1 MDKKGI
7 TKTEDAFAYSSF
19 TFWATNEKKDIIDD
33 KKIKNCLSFKC
44 DEYLFCKQSKDYKLG
59 FTAELNWGSQY
70 QADIFL
76 RNGKYGYV
84 AADYKLSQTAFH
96 IAFENQWGIT
106 AHNWISLKL
115 KQIEEYCNDGLR
127 YIVYERRINPDTK
140 ENRKAQSYLKAFNW
154 NNSPEVLEKKKT
166 IIIIDVPKLCNLI
179 DTNEEV
185 IFQTVPEHLRDYE
198 INGKNWDGKT
208 VCCNYNIWSSYEVE

>member
-1 MDKKGI
+1 MI
-7 TKTEDAFAYSSF
+7 
-19 TFWATNEKKDIIDD
+19 

-127 YIVYERRINPDTK
+127 YIVYEEELT
-140 ENRKAQSYLKAFNW
+140 QTL
-154 NNSPEVLEKKKT
+154 KKT
-166 IIIIDVPKLCNLI
+166 EKHNLI
-179 DTNEEV
+179 
-185 IFQTVPEHLRDYE
+185 
-198 INGKNWDGKT
+198 
-208 VCCNYNIWSSYEVE
+208 